1 MRILLGI
8 GALLV
13 LIWVAVMVVG
23 ILGRLVMWVTRPGW
37 SRFVDAWE
45 RTFVQGG
52 ASVLKADHVRPA
64 SEISEQERQTMLAVY
79 TLWVKA
85 GKPKPIGQWLE
96 EKAKGADDRP
106 WRVQEGGNE
115 AEGFAVVGYSP
126 YSDQVLKDMPSL
138 FGPYTTLEDA
148 QAVVAAKDPSVRP
161 LSEELLKKE
170 REEMTKWREE
180 RSGGKPSEGHPPTG
194 RDD

>member
-1 MRILLGI
+1 MRTLLGI

-23 ILGRLVMWVTRPGW
+23 ILGRLVLWVTRPGW

-64 SEISEQERQTMLAVY
+64 SEISEQERQAMLAVY

-85 GKPKPIGQWLE
+85 GKPKPIGRWLE
-96 EKAKGADDRP
+96 EWAKGADDRP

-126 YSDQVLKDMPSL
+126 YSDQVLKDMPNL
-138 FGPYTTLEDA
+138 YGPYATLEDA

-161 LSEELLKKE
+161 LSEELLEKE
-170 REEMTKWREE
+170 REEMMKWREE
-180 RSGGKPSEGHPPTG
+180 QSGERPSGGHPPTG

>member
-23 ILGRLVMWVTRPGW
+23 ILGRLVLWVTRPGW

-79 TLWVKA
+79 TLWVNA

-106 WRVQEGGNE
+106 WRVQEGSSE
-115 AEGFAVVGYSP
+115 VEGFHVVGYSP
-126 YSDQVLKDMPSL
+126 YSDQVLKDMPNL
-138 FGPYTTLEDA
+138 FGPYATLEDA

-161 LSEELLKKE
+161 LSEELLEKE
-170 REEMTKWREE
+170 QEEMMKWREAQ
-180 RSGGKPSEGHPPTG
+180 SGEQSSGGHPPTG